1 MGVRRARSPFAP
13 LLSADVVPVHLLQAG
28 LGRDPLSS
36 ATDTNL
42 AWPGWAQTST
52 PAQSSPSAATEWQA
66 QHKAYRSFGGQGQS
80 DEELPVHC
88 SGGIY

>member
-28 LGRDPLSS
+28 LGRDPLSPVLL
-36 ATDTNL
+36 AL
-42 AWPGWAQTST
+42 AWPGRAQTST

-66 QHKAYRSFGGQGQS
+66 QHWACCSFGGQGQS